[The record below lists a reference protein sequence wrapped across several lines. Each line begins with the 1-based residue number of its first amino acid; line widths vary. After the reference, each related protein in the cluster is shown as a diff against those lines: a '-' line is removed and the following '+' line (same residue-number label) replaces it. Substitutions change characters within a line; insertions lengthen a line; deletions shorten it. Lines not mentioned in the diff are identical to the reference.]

1 MYLLIDDAKNFYA
14 DIIARTDKAGKGV
27 LKRLSNQITCLGIDF
42 DLGRESKENGLD
54 ILKWALANNCL
65 PKKVQVVSLNPPG
78 RKAMVTFLLDN
89 GFKQIANGSWFER
102 EQNVNS

>member
-1 MYLLIDDAKNFYA
+1 MYLLIDDVKNFHA

-54 ILKWALANNCL
+54 ILKWALANNYL

-89 GFKQIANGSWFER
+89 GYQTKDNTNFVR
-102 EQNVNS
+102 R